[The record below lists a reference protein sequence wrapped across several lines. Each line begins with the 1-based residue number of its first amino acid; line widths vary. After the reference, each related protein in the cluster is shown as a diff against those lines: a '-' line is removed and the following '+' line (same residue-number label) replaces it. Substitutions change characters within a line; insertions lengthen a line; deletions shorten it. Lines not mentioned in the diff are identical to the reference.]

1 MSSEEKR
8 RWGSSSFFGGSVQQ
22 QFSIIEQYRFAS
34 LDCVRRVSRVV
45 FVDEVTAVDAESCGA
60 GTDDE
65 TGEYYW

>member
-1 MSSEEKR
+1 MNTV
-8 RWGSSSFFGGSVQQ
+8 GTGANSVRPPRGERAQ
-22 QFSIIEQYRFAS
+22 QFSIIEQYRFAR